1 MGFALQLLSNGAS
14 RLVYMYLLGVLN
26 QLAIDYSTPHAT
38 LLANANGLCA
48 LFSLNAYQ
56 FYIAKQT
63 GNPSSD
69 LTSCDTQFKLVLVLW
84 LVATCLMLGLSNTMV
99 GAQVLPTL
107 VAALALALPELT
119 FTIATAKN
127 KPWRAILFYGTQAI
141 FFGGYA
147 LAIHLRTS
155 PLLAA
160 LYASMPTVAIN
171 LLAYQMLRSRHAHQ
185 PFTSTALRTLGQE
198 CKERLGTLAASLP
211 IIATPSAM
219 AYGLGLDPGTTAQ
232 IPQMLLF
239 SSFVGAVVFIMGN
252 VFQHYGKDM
261 VPRLLTL
268 QNNGDQKSLALLI
281 TGVLALCLCL
291 TFPVDL
297 LLSYVRHSF
306 QHQWTHNWYIYAAI
320 TAAGAVILQ
329 WYTVICI
336 HHGRTGTVLISNLGY
351 LILATGLAAT
361 ATYTGLHVFAI
372 LAICAALRSLV
383 NIAGFTSA
391 DTSSWRT

>member
-1 MGFALQLLSNGAS
+1 
-14 RLVYMYLLGVLN
+14 MYLLGILN
-26 QLAIDYSTPHAT
+26 QLSVDYSTPHAA

-63 GNPSSD
+63 GNTPSD
-69 LTSCDTQFKLVLVLW
+69 LASCETQFTLLLVLW
-84 LVATCLMLGLSNTMV
+84 MVTASLMVCLGDTTVAP
-99 GAQVLPTL
+99 QVLPTV

-119 FTIATAKN
+119 FTIATAKD

-141 FFGGYA
+141 FFCGYA
-147 LAIHLRTS
+147 LAIHQRTN
-155 PLLAA
+155 PIQAA
-160 LYASMPTVAIN
+160 LYAAVPTVAIN
-171 LLAYQMLRSRHAHQ
+171 LLAYR
-185 PFTSTALRTLGQE
+185 ALRDQGAPRPSALASLRALGQE
-198 CKERLGTLAASLP
+198 GKERLGTLMASMP

-219 AYGLGLDPGTTAQ
+219 VYGLGLDPKTAAQ

-239 SSFVGAVVFIMGN
+239 SSFVGAVVFVMGN

-261 VPRLLTL
+261 VPRLLAL
-268 QNNGDQKSLALLI
+268 QRQGNTRVLAMLL

-291 TFPVDL
+291 TYPVDI
-297 LLSYVRHSF
+297 LLSYARQSF
-306 QHQWTHNWYIYAAI
+306 QHHWAHNWYIYAAI

-336 HHGRTGTVLISNLGY
+336 HHGRTGAIMISNLAY

-361 ATYTGLHVFAI
+361 TTLTGIHVFAI

-391 DTSSWRT
+391 NTKSWRT